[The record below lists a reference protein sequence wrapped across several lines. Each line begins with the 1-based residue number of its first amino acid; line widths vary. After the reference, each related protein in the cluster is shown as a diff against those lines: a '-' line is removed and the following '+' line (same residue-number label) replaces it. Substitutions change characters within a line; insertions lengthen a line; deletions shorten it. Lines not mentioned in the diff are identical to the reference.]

1 MNVETKANVG
11 DTIYFLK
18 RINRVTCPLC
28 NGDGKIILT
37 PMVSARWLGERIV
50 EQFMNASLGIVN
62 EYDCHSCDG
71 QGT

>member
-37 PMVSARWLGERIV
+37 PKVSASSIGEQIV
-50 EQFMNASLGIVN
+50 EQFMNASMGN
-62 EYDCHSCDG
+62 EIGRAHI
-71 QGT
+71 

>member
-37 PMVSARWLGERIV
+37 PKVSASSIGE
-50 EQFMNASLGIVN
+50 
-62 EYDCHSCDG
+62 
-71 QGT
+71 